1 MQAYDAH
8 PRNPE
13 AEAGLEQV
21 RDFVIERVATAT
33 NARQKAFLLTM
44 VEAYSQH
51 PFFADDEQMR
61 ELLAKLRSEVE

>member
-1 MQAYDAH
+1 
-8 PRNPE
+8 
-13 AEAGLEQV
+13 V
-21 RDFVIERVATAT
+21 VTAT

-61 ELLAKLRSEVE
+61 EVLVQLRSEVD